1 MHGPLDCCWSDCW
14 VLGLEWAAGGSRQ
27 LTQAKL
33 RLVPAPGRESS
44 LPGHSP
50 RWDRELDGCPSSS
63 TRGRRAALPLESLGA
78 HQRHSPDLQ

>member
-1 MHGPLDCCWSDCW
+1 MQGPLDCCWSDRW
-14 VLGLEWAAGGSRQ
+14 VLGLAGGSRQ

-33 RLVPAPGRESS
+33 RLVPAPSRESS

-50 RWDRELDGCPSSS
+50 GWDRELDGCPPST
-63 TRGRRAALPLESLGA
+63 TRGRRPALPLESLGA